1 MRPLLRRL
9 AVRPGTAAT
18 RATLRR
24 ALFTYDLPQDRIA
37 SHPADPRGSSKL
49 LVYKDAALADATF
62 ADLDG
67 YLPERALVI
76 ANDSRVVRARLTCST
91 EGAPFEVLLLAPA
104 DAKADPAALV
114 AAAADGQTWAAMA
127 RTTDLR
133 EGSIL
138 TIEGSPARLRVERVK
153 SPWIEHGEDDG
164 TEVEVV
170 VDMSE
175 NGARM
180 SLNLVAD
187 DAGPRCRVDHY

>member
-9 AVRPGTAAT
+9 ALRPGARRTPSGATRATT

-49 LVYKDAALADATF
+49 LVYRNTHLEDATF
-62 ADLDG
+62 TDLDG
-67 YLPERALVI
+67 YLPAGALVV

-104 DAKADPAALV
+104 DATADPAALV
-114 AAAADGQTWAAMA
+114 AAGADGQAWTAMA

-133 EGSIL
+133 EGSL
-138 TIEGSPARLRVERVK
+138 LRVEGSQAMLRVARVI
-153 SPWIEHGEDDG
+153 SPWIEHGEADG
-164 TEVEVV
+164 TEVEIVV
-170 VDMSE
+170 EAQGTLS
-175 NGARM
+175 
-180 SLNLVAD
+180 NLLDVCEA
-187 DAGPRCRVDHY
+187 

>member
-1 MRPLLRRL
+1 MRLLMRRL
-9 AVRPGTAAT
+9 ALRPGARRAASAATRATTGATT

-67 YLPERALVI
+67 YLPEGALVI

-104 DAKADPAALV
+104 DATADPAALV
-114 AAAADGQTWAAMA
+114 A
-127 RTTDLR
+127 
-133 EGSIL
+133 GS
-138 TIEGSPARLRVERVK
+138 S
-153 SPWIEHGEDDG
+153 SPWAHRCALIATSSATVLRDA
-164 TEVEVV
+164 
-170 VDMSE
+170 
-175 NGARM
+175 ARKSWPM
-180 SLNLVAD
+180 MKQ
-187 DAGPRCRVDHY
+187 CRITIKS